1 MEDLFKALA
10 ISASGLR
17 VQSQRMKV
25 IAENLANSRS
35 LPQSPDEEPYRRKI
49 LTFKTE
55 LDRAQGVEVVKVSK
69 VVRDRTE
76 FSRRYDPSHP
86 GANEEGYVR
95 EPNVKALIETMDM
108 REAQRTYEANLS
120 AISISRAMLMRTIG
134 ILN

>member
-49 LTFKTE
+49 VTFKTE
-55 LDRAQGVEVVKVSK
+55 LDRAQGVEVVKVGK

-95 EPNVKALIETMDM
+95 QPNVKALIETMDM